1 MLLNRK
7 CGGFVLAEF
16 AIALPLLIL
25 IAYGLATVS
34 AEIVRVGKDQLAD
47 YTLEAEAQYVLER
60 ITHQARVAREVEIN
74 DSRNSIK
81 FVYHTV
87 KDKPVDYTEHD
98 PDVNYD
104 LFVLNDVLEEQHFIP
119 RQIEGED
126 SYEDLY
132 AKRIDD
138 GILTSPITGGNYYG
152 ETKIL
157 SLKCDLD
164 DDKKILHISLEM
176 ESSVTKRRIKLNTAV
191 FMPNYIPD

>member
-1 MLLNRK
+1 MLNRK

-34 AEIVRVGKDQLAD
+34 AEIVKVGKDQLAD

-87 KDKPVDYTEHD
+87 NDRTVDYTERATD
-98 PDVNYD
+98 ANYD
-104 LFVLNDVLEEQHFIP
+104 VFVLNDVLEEQHFIP

-138 GILTSPITGGNYYG
+138 GILTSPITGKNFFG
-152 ETKIL
+152 ETKII
-157 SLKCDLD
+157 SLKYDLD
-164 DDKKILHISLEM
+164 DDKRILHISLEM
-176 ESSVTKRRIKLNTAV
+176 ENLVTKRRIKLNTAV
-191 FMPNYIPD
+191 FMPNYISD